1 MIKTESKL
9 WKENLLL
16 KKQMFRKPNQCDI
29 QFLKKLNL
37 LPKLKKN
44 KLNTKQKQQN
54 IRSKKKMHL
63 KRNNI
68 KNFWPIPRKGTKFV
82 AVPSHNQYEALPL
95 VVVMRDILKLVRNNK
110 ELKKVIHEKQV
121 LVNNKIIHDTNYPIS
136 LFDIINLPHINKH
149 YKAIISKNKKMD
161 FEEINN
167 KEKTK
172 VLKVICKK
180 VIDSKNIQLNLMH
193 GWNVISKEKIIPLEK
208 GRKVIVIKGKHTGNT
223 GKIEEII
230 ERGGKKLVKISS
242 DDKKINVWVKNII
255 LTE

>member
-1 MIKTESKL
+1 
-9 WKENLLL
+9 
-16 KKQMFRKPNQCDI
+16 
-29 QFLKKLNL
+29 
-37 LPKLKKN
+37 
-44 KLNTKQKQQN
+44 
-54 IRSKKKMHL
+54 MHL

-193 GWNVISKEKIIPLEK
+193 GWNVISKEKVNTGDSVVINMEDKKIVKIIPLEK